1 MNCPTT
7 EFDQVRHFTLITG
20 LIWILFWMFFDF
32 SKHNP
37 ALMRVNPFLEDPYD
51 AVGSFGLQL
60 AFLAEMVSL
69 VRIVRPYPKGISS
82 EKILLILNGNGVALV
97 AMAVTLAV
105 DLAAM
110 FRFLPK
116 WVGSADGWI
125 LALITGG
132 LLFLTGWAGR
142 LVYQTARDTEPPA
155 VIRPWKRTA
164 LVCLVC
170 LTVLVVYPQASPQGT
185 SGQQGFPG
193 WPVVAGGIAAALVG
207 MICLFVLSAVI
218 VKWALPAARWS
229 SEDVLDDLCALYH
242 NFTHRQK
249 DPAHPAGVLVDRA
262 EKLAAAPFVRTL
274 RGWLSPRRHPWIIVL
289 LVGLG
294 MGLALLAGEF
304 LFEGGLRSGL
314 VLTIVSIYLGI
325 EGAGVLLGYGLF
337 RQYLGLF
344 RPSGLTGQELN
355 PGEDLAR

>member
-1 MNCPTT
+1 MNRPTT

-155 VIRPWKRTA
+155 VIRPWKKNRA
-164 LVCLVC
+164 GLSCLLDRPC
-170 LTVLVVYPQASPQGT
+170 GLPAS
-185 SGQQGFPG
+185 
-193 WPVVAGGIAAALVG
+193 IAARY
-207 MICLFVLSAVI
+207 FR
-218 VKWALPAARWS
+218 AAGVSGVASGCRRDS
-229 SEDVLDDLCALYH
+229 RGPGGDDLPVRPLGC
-242 NFTHRQK
+242 
-249 DPAHPAGVLVDRA
+249 DREMGA
-262 EKLAAAPFVRTL
+262 SCCPMVVR
-274 RGWLSPRRHPWIIVL
+274 GC
-289 LVGLG
+289 
-294 MGLALLAGEF
+294 
-304 LFEGGLRSGL
+304 SG
-314 VLTIVSIYLGI
+314 
-325 EGAGVLLGYGLF
+325 
-337 RQYLGLF
+337 
-344 RPSGLTGQELN
+344 
-355 PGEDLAR
+355 